1 MYRKKRIVAML
12 LAGGQGSRLGVL
24 TDQRAK
30 PAVTY
35 GGKYRIIDFPL
46 SNCIHSGIDT
56 VGILTQY
63 QPLELNTY
71 IGAGSPWDLDTMS
84 GGAFV
89 LPPYVKGKSGK
100 WYSGTA
106 NAIYQ
111 NIYFADQFDPEVLIV
126 LSGDHIY
133 KMNYSWLIRAHIEKG
148 ADATIAVIPV
158 PIEEASRFGI
168 MNTDK
173 ELRVLDFEE
182 KPEKPKSNLASM
194 GIYAFQWEKIKSYL
208 IADANDPDSSN
219 DFGKNIIP
227 AMLANDEK
235 LYAYEFKGYWKDV
248 GTVRSLW
255 DANMELLQDFP
266 PLNLYDDPWR
276 IFSRNPNEP
285 PHYVDYGAEIKNSIV
300 SEGCYIYGSVI
311 NSILSSGV
319 TVEKDAIV
327 QDSIIMAETRVGEGS
342 RVHMSIVDE
351 EADIGKRAKVGEER
365 AANNKITVLG
375 KKCVIRNGAVVEPGK
390 QVGCGV
396 AVLKTA
402 RDQVDD
408 RAGGS
413 RKAKDGKARNAKTK
427 ETANAAKKP
436 SPASRR
442 AALKGGE

>member
-1 MYRKKRIVAML
+1 MYRKKQVVAML
-12 LAGGQGSRLGVL
+12 LAGGQGSRLGAL

-56 VGILTQY
+56 VGVLTQY

-71 IGAGSPWDLDTMS
+71 IGTGSPWDLDSMS

-111 NIYFADQFDPEVLIV
+111 NMYFVEQFDPEILIV

-133 KMNYSWLIRAHIEKG
+133 KMNYNWLVQAHIEKK

-173 ELRVLDFEE
+173 KMRVREFEE
-182 KPEKPKSNLASM
+182 KPEKPKNNLASM
-194 GIYAFQWEKIKSYL
+194 GIYAFNWAKIKTYL
-208 IADANDPDSSN
+208 TEDANDPASDN

-227 AMLANDEK
+227 AMLAKGEK
-235 LYAYEFKGYWKDV
+235 LYAYEFTGYWKDV
-248 GTVRSLW
+248 GTIRSLW
-255 DANMELLQDFP
+255 EANMELLRDFP

-285 PHYVDYGAEIKNSIV
+285 PHYVDSGAVIRNSII
-300 SEGCYIYGSVI
+300 SEGCYIYGNVI

-319 TVEKDAIV
+319 TVERNAV
-327 QDSIIMAETRVGEGS
+327 VRDSIIMSETRVGEGS
-342 RVHMSIVDE
+342 EVHMSIVDE
-351 EADIGKRAKVGEER
+351 EADVGKRAKIGECLDV
-365 AANNKITVLG
+365 NKKITVVG
-375 KKCVIRNGAVVEPGK
+375 KRAVIRNGAVVSAGK
-390 QVGCGV
+390 QVDCG
-396 AVLKTA
+396 ATVLKEGA
-402 RDQVDD
+402 ASPAEAKR
-408 RAGGS
+408 
-413 RKAKDGKARNAKTK
+413 RKKDGDADGKARSAVKKPQTEK
-427 ETANAAKKP
+427 GPSRASRGAAK
-436 SPASRR
+436 
-442 AALKGGE
+442 G

>member
-1 MYRKKRIVAML
+1 ML
-12 LAGGQGSRLGVL
+12 LAGGQGSRLGAL

-56 VGILTQY
+56 VGVLTQY

-71 IGAGSPWDLDTMS
+71 IGTGSPWDLDTTS

-111 NIYFADQFDPEVLIV
+111 NMSFVEQFDPEILIV

-133 KMNYSWLIRAHIEKG
+133 KMNYKWLIQAHIEKG

-173 ELRVLDFEE
+173 ELRIHEFEE
-182 KPEKPKSNLASM
+182 KPENPKSNLASM
-194 GIYAFQWEKIKSYL
+194 GIYAFTWGKLKEYL
-208 IADANDPDSSN
+208 TEDANDPKSAN

-227 AMLANDEK
+227 TMLANNEK
-235 LYAYEFKGYWKDV
+235 LYAYEFTGYWKDV
-248 GTVRSLW
+248 GTIRSLW
-255 DANMELLQDFP
+255 EANMELLQDFP

-285 PHYVDYGAEIKNSIV
+285 PHYVDYGAEIKNSII
-300 SEGCYIYGSVI
+300 SEGCYIYGTVT

-319 TVEKDAIV
+319 IVEKNAV
-327 QDSIIMAETRVGEGS
+327 VRDSIIMSETRIGEGS
-342 RVHMSIVDE
+342 RVNMSIVDE
-351 EADIGKRAKVGEER
+351 EADIGKRAKIGEDKSV
-365 AANNKITVLG
+365 NNKITVLG
-375 KKCVIRNGAVVEPGK
+375 KRCVVRNGATVEAGK
-390 QVGCGV
+390 QVGYGAV
-396 AVLKTA
+396 ALKATA
-402 RDQVDD
+402 AQ
-408 RAGGS
+408 
-413 RKAKDGKARNAKTK
+413 
-427 ETANAAKKP
+427 TANAAKSANGKVRATDGKP
-436 SPASRR
+436 K
-442 AALKGGE
+442 AAKRTAKTAQGANAKGGA